1 MADYVFSVP
10 VNEQGIEDLEQEV
23 EDSLAIH
30 DYEMSEEEFKGMEKT
45 GLLDKINQECGLNLA
60 RGRITQIPL
69 DQADQVLKLL
79 AHTGYENSGLA
90 AALIDAQYFMTWV
103 ECVL

>member
-23 EDSLAIH
+23 EDSFAIH
-30 DYEMSEEEFKGMEKT
+30 DYEMCEEEFKGMEKT
-45 GLLDKINQECGLNLA
+45 GVLDKINQECGLNLA

-69 DQADQVLKLL
+69 DQADHVLKLL